1 MSTNNQGNM
10 LAQEPS
16 YPTAERPEYC
26 NTTEAQEKDLKRNF
40 MKMIDILKEGV
51 NKSLK
56 EIVEKANK
64 K

>member
-1 MSTNNQGNM
+1 MPTNNQGNI
-10 LAQEPS
+10 LPQEPS
-16 YPTAERPEYC
+16 YPTTGRPEYC